1 MGKKTILYLLLT
13 AAGAVGGYAFL
24 RWGIGLVLPFVF
36 GGVIALAAEPLAA
49 LLERRPGLKRSAA
62 AAVSVTA
69 VFIGLTALLTL
80 LGGLLLRQAGQL
92 GALLPEL
99 AQAVDQ
105 GRDALCGWLADMS
118 QKCPSAL
125 RPVLDRA
132 VTELS
137 SGSGIAAEQFS
148 QRLPEWAAALAGKV
162 AGSALTVATAVLSA
176 FMISVRLPRLRQM
189 AAQWIPQRWQTACRS
204 GMKELRSALW
214 GWVSAQLKLSAVTF
228 LQLLAGF
235 WLLRIPHFAVWAFGV
250 TLVDAFPVLGTGT
263 VLLPWSAICLI
274 QGQPGQGAGLLG
286 LYALVWLVRSVLEP
300 RLLGKELG
308 LDPLVTLFAMY
319 AGGKLLGLPG
329 LILAPLLA
337 VVAVRLVKKLKNEAA

>member
-13 AAGAVGGYAFL
+13 AAGAVGGYVFL

-118 QKCPSAL
+118 RKSPSAL

-137 SGSGIAAEQFS
+137 SGSGIAVEQFS

-176 FMISVRLPRLRQM
+176 FMLSVRLPQLRQM

-204 GMKELRSALW
+204 GMTELRSALW

-274 QGQPGQGAGLLG
+274 QGQPGRGAGLLG

>member
-1 MGKKTILYLLLT
+1 MEKKTILYLPLT
-13 AAGAVGGYAFL
+13 AAGALGAYLFL
-24 RWGIGLVLPFVF
+24 RWGIGLVLPFLF
-36 GGVIALAAEPLAA
+36 GGGIALAAEPLATA
-49 LLERRPGLKRSAA
+49 LEQRPGLKRGAA

-69 VFIGLTALLTL
+69 VFLGLTTLLTL
-80 LGGLLLRQAGQL
+80 LGGLLVRQAGQL
-92 GALLPEL
+92 SALLPEL
-99 AQAVDQ
+99 TQAMDQ
-105 GRDALCGWLADMS
+105 GREALCGWLSELSRKSPA
-118 QKCPSAL
+118 AL
-125 RPVLDRA
+125 RPVLDNT

-137 SGSGIAAEQFS
+137 SGSGMAAAQIT
-148 QRLPEWAAALAGKV
+148 QRLPELVAALVGKL

-176 FMISVRLPRLRQM
+176 FMISARLPRLRQS
-189 AAQWIPQRWQTACRS
+189 AAQRIPEKWRSACRS
-204 GMKELRSALW
+204 GLKELRTALW

-274 QGQPGQGAGLLG
+274 QGQGGRAAGLLG
-286 LYALVWLVRSVLEP
+286 LYALVWLVRSLLEP
-300 RLLGKELG
+300 KLLGRELG
-308 LDPLVTLFAMY
+308 LDPLVTLFAMF

-337 VVAVRLVKKLKNEAA
+337 VVAVRLAKKIKKEAA

>member
-13 AAGAVGGYAFL
+13 AAGAVGGYVFL
-24 RWGIGLVLPFVF
+24 RWGVGLVLPFVF

-118 QKCPSAL
+118 RKSPSAL

-189 AAQWIPQRWQTACRS
+189 AAQRIPQRWQTACRS
-204 GMKELRSALW
+204 GIKELRSALW

-263 VLLPWSAICLI
+263 VLLPWSLI
-274 QGQPGQGAGLLG
+274 LFLQGDTPRAMGILG
-286 LYALVWLVRSVLEP
+286 IYTLVSISRSVLEP
-300 RLLGKELG
+300 RFLGRQLG
-308 LDPLVTLFAMY
+308 LDPLATLAALY
-319 AGGKLLGLPG
+319 AGYKLWGIG
-329 LILAPLLA
+329 GMILAPILA
-337 VVAVRLVKKLKNEAA
+337 VAAIQLLPQPER